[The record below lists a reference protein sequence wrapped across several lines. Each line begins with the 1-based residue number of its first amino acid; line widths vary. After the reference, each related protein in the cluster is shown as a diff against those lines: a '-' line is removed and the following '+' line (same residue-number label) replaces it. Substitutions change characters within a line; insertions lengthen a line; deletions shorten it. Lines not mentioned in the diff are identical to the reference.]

1 MAEEQVQEVA
11 TEEEPQGEA
20 RKPTDWKAEARKWE
34 ALAKKGK
41 AAEDE
46 LAKLK
51 EAQMTEQEKANA
63 RAEKAEAELA
73 EMKAEQKRLF
83 DAREIA
89 AKHAVPVQLLEFCT
103 DADAMERFCEAYRE
117 AQKPVHAAAGP
128 IPFRVDRGAP
138 KADNADIFADFLEQ
152 QLKH

>member
-1 MAEEQVQEVA
+1 MAEENVQEVQP
-11 TEEEPQGEA
+11 EEEPQGEP
-20 RKPTDWKAEARKWE
+20 KKTDWKAEARKWE

-73 EMKAEQKRLF
+73 EMKAEAARLQS
-83 DAREIA
+83 AREIS
-89 AKHAVPVQLLEFCT
+89 AKNSVPAELLEFC
-103 DADAMERFCEAYRE
+103 ADAEQMEAFCKVYRE
-117 AQKPVHAAAGP
+117 VQQPVHAAAGQ
-128 IPFRVDRGAP
+128 IPYRINREGAKTDP
-138 KADNADIFADFLEQ
+138 KDAFIAFAEQ
-152 QLKH
+152 AFK

>member
-1 MAEEQVQEVA
+1 MADENNQEVEA
-11 TEEEPQGEA
+11 TEEPQGEA
-20 RKPTDWKAEARKWE
+20 KAKTDWKAEARKWE

-73 EMKAEQKRLF
+73 EMRAEAERLSS
-83 DAREIA
+83 ARQISQAEN
-89 AKHAVPVQLLEFCT
+89 VPFELLEFCSSKES
-103 DADAMERFCEAYRE
+103 MEEFCKVYR
-117 AQKPVHAAAGP
+117 QTLQQTHAAASGVR
-128 IPFRVDRGAP
+128 IVKEGTTVSNRDRFA
-138 KADNADIFADFLEQ
+138 AFADEQ
-152 QLKH
+152 LNRR

>member
-1 MAEEQVQEVA
+1 MADENVQEVEQEA
-11 TEEEPQGEA
+11 EPQGEA
-20 RKPTDWKAEARKWE
+20 KAKTDWKAEARKWE

-73 EMKAEQKRLF
+73 EMKAERKRLE
-83 DAREIA
+83 DARDMA
-89 AKHAVPVQLLEFCT
+89 SKHSVPVELLEFCK
-103 DADAMERFCEAYRE
+103 DADDMEAFCKAYHE